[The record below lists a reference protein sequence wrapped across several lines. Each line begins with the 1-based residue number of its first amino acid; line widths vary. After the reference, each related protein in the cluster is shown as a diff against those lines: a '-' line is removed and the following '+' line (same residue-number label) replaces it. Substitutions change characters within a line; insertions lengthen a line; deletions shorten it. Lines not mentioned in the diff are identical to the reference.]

1 MPPRSAQKTKP
12 TTHQFNTPE
21 SEAVLGL
28 QRLLIKVI
36 GAKELPPSN
45 NAQRRTCSAEVQL
58 VGSGGAPLEG
68 NPLHGRTGPPNHF
81 STVKDT
87 APVWNAEFVAEL
99 SDEML
104 NAGAKLRIDVWDD
117 ATSPPVHMGVAE
129 VSEQDLSRMVMRD
142 EERTLALKAEHISS
156 LVGSGGGALKV
167 RLAHVDVRRAL
178 AMLPQAEAETAAARE
193 RWGIAERDQG
203 AAHVGV
209 KLLATAL
216 QEEEVHAANLRQS
229 IANGDAGSAAQ
240 VALQGKERMD
250 ARLTKARED
259 ADVMLG
265 AVREEKKAAMDA
277 IVGMHNQTLAAFKQ
291 DLQLQVALPPMLR
304 PTCTSPSPPL
314 SPLPTPFCSLHD
326 PPKPPQTARHPP
338 PPPPTATIAG
348 GARGQRAR
356 FCARHAACRVG
367 GREGDA
373 LAGARRG
380 AGGRL
385 RVGRADHRA
394 CVAPRHATHPR
405 LSTPDPRD
413 RHAPHATLC
422 THPADVPPCGP
433 LRAPTLLAAHPPRPP
448 SLPPRAPQQRWRRTR
463 VRRARRCT
471 SSTRRCSR

>member
-129 VSEQDLSRMVMRD
+129 VNEQELSRMVMRD

-250 ARLTKARED
+250 ARLTKAKED

-304 PTCTSPSPPL
+304 PRCTSPSSL
-314 SPLPTPFCSLHD
+314 SPRDHCTIPQSPPDRPPPTTTTTHRHHRRRSARATRTPPRSTRCVPSWRERRRCSRGSAARRRR
-326 PPKPPQTARHPP
+326 PPSSRPSGSSSVRRAAPRHPP
-338 PPPPTATIAG
+338 P
-348 GARGQRAR
+348 
-356 FCARHAACRVG
+356 
-367 GREGDA
+367 
-373 LAGARRG
+373 
-380 AGGRL
+380 
-385 RVGRADHRA
+385 
-394 CVAPRHATHPR
+394 
-405 LSTPDPRD
+405 TPDPLD
-413 RHAPHATLC
+413 RHGTPCDTL
-422 THPADVPPCGP
+422 HPPGRRAALRSSACADCRSPGSPVPPSV
-433 LRAPTLLAAHPPRPP
+433 RP
-448 SLPPRAPQQRWRRTR
+448 SLPPPSPCPQQRWRRTR
-463 VRRARRCT
+463 ARRARPCT
-471 SSTRRCSR
+471 SSTRRYSR